1 MPERAEL
8 GSADR
13 AVAAILAAIWIVAGV
28 AGLAIGLWLRPALL
42 PLLLSPLALG
52 YGWLWL
58 RVARTGRRQR
68 WPAWNRRRR

>member
-1 MPERAEL
+1 MPDRAEL

-13 AVAAILAAIWIVAGV
+13 TVAGILAAVWIAAGL

-42 PLLLSPLALG
+42 PVLLSPLALG

-58 RVARTGRRQR
+58 RVARTGRRQH
-68 WPAWNRRRR
+68 WPAWNRRRQ